1 MAKTSKS
8 GISKTGNKAE
18 ELFRALTSSQK
29 PPKAALG
36 DAVKNG
42 IYAEVKKVSE
52 NTLNQVR
59 AVKYITLVAY
69 DSEKKEWYVVP
80 ACDVVE
86 LIAGK
91 ERGQHTEN
99 PFESATLT
107 LRIIGPYKV
116 SGSDLSAAW
125 AAAVEKSD
133 GKPLLKQKMDE
144 VLEECKKLSTK
155 HKKEVREM
163 LKA

>member
-18 ELFRALTSSQK
+18 ELFRGLTSSLK

-42 IYAEVKKVSE
+42 IYAEVKKVSKD
-52 NTLNQVR
+52 TLNQVR

-69 DSEKKEWYVVP
+69 NPKTNTWYVVP

-99 PFESATLT
+99 PFESATLS
-107 LRIIGPYKV
+107 LRHLGPYNV
-116 SGSDLSAAW
+116 SSADLSTAW
-125 AAAVEKSD
+125 AAAVVKSD

-144 VLEECKKLSTK
+144 VLEECKKLSSE
-155 HKKEVREM
+155 HKDEVREI